1 MYNANWFSEEFVPS
15 LHEYCTKIKSES
27 EDENRPVFISEKQFN
42 IIARNCDQRSDGVY
56 EMEWEGL
63 TLISSDGISKK
74 GSKFFTI
81 NFVDNFMKKYREIG
95 SKVLE
100 RLIEIRDNGI
110 ENLGEYAQTY
120 YNTFMELIHITEL
133 DMQYLDYDEFQTQVD
148 HAKELNSYYVSLLSA
163 IAKFI
168 S

>member
-15 LHEYCTKIKSES
+15 LHEYYTKMKSES
-27 EDENRPVFISEKQFN
+27 ENENRPVFISEKQFN
-42 IIARNCDQRSDGVY
+42 IIARNCGQRSDGVY
-56 EMEWEGL
+56 EMEWDGL
-63 TLISSDGISKK
+63 TLLSSDGISKK

-81 NFVDNFMKKYREIG
+81 NFVDNFMEKYREIG

-120 YNTFMELIHITEL
+120 YNTFMELLHITEL
-133 DMQYLDYDEFQTQVD
+133 DIQYLDYDEFKTQVD
-148 HAKELNSYYVSLLSA
+148 HAKELNTYYVSLLSA

>member
-15 LHEYCTKIKSES
+15 LYEYFTKIKDES

-42 IIARNCDQRSDGVY
+42 IIARNCSQRSDGVY
-56 EMEWEGL
+56 ETEWDGL
-63 TLISSDGISKK
+63 TLLSSDGISKK

-81 NFVDNFMKKYREIG
+81 NFVDNFVEKYREIG

-120 YNTFMELIHITEL
+120 YNTFMELLHITEL
-133 DMQYLDYDEFQTQVD
+133 DMQYLDYDEFKSQVD

-163 IAKFI
+163 IGKFI